1 MYGHIVHGLVGVFV
15 AQLVGQIFID
25 GDPQFLALNADILG
39 LDGSFVA
46 VDNQGIDPCGGF
58 AGEPAVVS
66 LLHSLARPAFK
77 GIGAVRRR
85 PRPQIHGFP

>member
-15 AQLVGQIFID
+15 AQIVGQVLVD
-25 GDPQFLALNADILG
+25 GDPQLLPLNADVLG

-46 VDNQGIDPCGGF
+46 VDDQGVDPGGGF

>member
-15 AQLVGQIFID
+15 AQFVGQIFID

-46 VDNQGIDPCGGF
+46 IDDQGVDPGLC
-58 AGEPAVVS
+58 
-66 LLHSLARPAFK
+66 R
-77 GIGAVRRR
+77 
-85 PRPQIHGFP
+85 

>member
-46 VDNQGIDPCGGF
+46 VDDQGVDP
-58 AGEPAVVS
+58 
-66 LLHSLARPAFK
+66 
-77 GIGAVRRR
+77 
-85 PRPQIHGFP
+85 